1 MLARANRVLHYREIN
16 FDRVTSHCLS
26 KMVTRDRGSIP
37 RSHRANSITKIRASL
52 SILASKRYDPSIYF
66 QRFRWIFYIVACIVP
81 RMSHIHRV
89 LKTLNISFTP
99 GDNCNFH
106 ITKHFPCILDS
117 FSKSTLSFLSRQHFS
132 QAHVDLVN
140 CKSER
145 KMMFLKF
152 CLCLRNLSSFFS
164 NANETYAPF
173 KNRSWIQQL
182 KKLWKQWSGFRSSLY
197 RILHNGIDVR
207 IRWCVGACWS
217 GSFQIPSATIRNL

>member
-1 MLARANRVLHYREIN
+1 MIALPATVYRRWLLEIADRSLVHIEQTQLPKYEPPYQSWQAKDTIRRYIFNDFVGFFISLRVSFLGC
-16 FDRVTSHCLS
+16 FV
-26 KMVTRDRGSIP
+26 
-37 RSHRANSITKIRASL
+37 
-52 SILASKRYDPSIYF
+52 
-66 QRFRWIFYIVACIVP
+66 
-81 RMSHIHRV
+81 SHIHRV

-173 KNRSWIQQL
+173 KNRS
-182 KKLWKQWSGFRSSLY
+182 
-197 RILHNGIDVR
+197 
-207 IRWCVGACWS
+207 
-217 GSFQIPSATIRNL
+217 